1 MGIFSLLSLLSFS
14 VASAQLL
21 FIFLCVVVHN
31 FSPGLDVDGRLLKV
45 CYRTLFKRFVCAAR
59 ERLTACAVICHGH
72 FYALGARIF
81 KDVNVHPA
89 SPPQNREDMSDMASH
104 VILPHGVVSSIRD
117 PRLTIVQQG
126 DQQLHLIYC
135 HFGLAR
141 SQWSILEDPCSEFAI
156 GSSTLRCMMLNLFA
170 LVRSLLVMWGK
181 YFDIFH
187 PLSVDGYLWCWR
199 LSIRGRLMHYF
210 GFLDI
215 QL

>member
-1 MGIFSLLSLLSFS
+1 MELLELPQLGGSFIVEKLPSKFHWTRSSSCQVSHQSIGIFSILSLLSFS
-14 VASAQLL
+14 VASAQFL
-21 FIFLCVVVHN
+21 FIFLCVIVHN
-31 FSPGLDVDGRLLKV
+31 FSPGLDVDGLLLKV

-141 SQWSILEDPCSEFAI
+141 SQ
-156 GSSTLRCMMLNLFA
+156 
-170 LVRSLLVMWGK
+170 
-181 YFDIFH
+181 
-187 PLSVDGYLWCWR
+187 
-199 LSIRGRLMHYF
+199 
-210 GFLDI
+210 
-215 QL
+215 

>member
-45 CYRTLFKRFVCAAR
+45 CYRTFFKRFLCAAG
-59 ERLTACAVICHGH
+59 ERLTTCAVLCHGH

-81 KDVNVHPA
+81 KDVNVQPA
-89 SPPQNREDMSDMASH
+89 SLSQNREDMSEASL
-104 VILPHGVVSSIRD
+104 VIPPHGVVSSIRD

-126 DQQLHLIYC
+126 DQQLRLIYC

-141 SQWSILEDPCSEFAI
+141 SQ
-156 GSSTLRCMMLNLFA
+156 
-170 LVRSLLVMWGK
+170 
-181 YFDIFH
+181 
-187 PLSVDGYLWCWR
+187 
-199 LSIRGRLMHYF
+199 
-210 GFLDI
+210 
-215 QL
+215 